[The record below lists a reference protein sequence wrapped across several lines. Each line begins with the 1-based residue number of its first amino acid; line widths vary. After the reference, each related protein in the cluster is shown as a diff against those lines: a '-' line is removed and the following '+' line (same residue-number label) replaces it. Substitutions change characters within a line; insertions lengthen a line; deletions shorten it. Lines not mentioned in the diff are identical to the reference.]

1 MFLFIENGIY
11 SDHAGVT
18 NLNTSHVLIYRG
30 YTLYK
35 TPPLPQ
41 FKYISCSYLSL
52 MRIKSGKI
60 LNYLNTSHVLIYH
73 PTNCPG
79 ANFPLFKYIS
89 CSYLSIRC
97 KQTKSKQYPFK
108 YISCS
113 YLSLPV

>member
-41 FKYISCSYLSL
+41 FKYISCSYLSFSKNL
-52 MRIKSGKI
+52 DVSSK
-60 LNYLNTSHVLIYH
+60 NE
-73 PTNCPG
+73 
-79 ANFPLFKYIS
+79 FKYIS
-89 CSYLSIRC
+89 CSYLSEIRC
-97 KQTKSKQYPFK
+97 IFCNEPNF
-108 YISCS
+108 I
-113 YLSLPV
+113 